1 MMQSQF
7 QQWCRE
13 RNLVNPTIM
22 RLLRNLADQGCG
34 ILDMEQF
41 FQIFSFRGIISHPMI
56 IIPDIPNIVIEDVS
70 VADAITLAVRTTSP
84 TACCPS
90 CGAMSERVQ
99 SRYMR
104 TLYDLPASGR
114 LVTLHV
120 QVRRFFCPQRSCPR
134 KIFAEPLPELKAA
147 GVLPH
152 YVELRQVKYRGNLIE
167 QDHRL
172 LKRLRHPR
180 DGLFLL
186 GDSLANRYRGFEG
199 MNRRRKG
206 QLQGVE
212 KGDVRGQIA
221 LIAKLFAVAVS
232 ERLRGKTPCS
242 LCVLRIFLQHNLGVS
257 PLLSRDRFDCC

>member
-1 MMQSQF
+1 M
-7 QQWCRE
+7 
-13 RNLVNPTIM
+13 T
-22 RLLRNLADQGCG
+22 
-34 ILDMEQF
+34 
-41 FQIFSFRGIISHPMI
+41 RGRWTKP
-56 IIPDIPNIVIEDVS
+56 
-70 VADAITLAVRTTSP
+70 
-84 TACCPS
+84 PS
-90 CGAMSERVQ
+90 RSERCASPSLERSIPPGIRWSFSTRPTRDAEAAKSFLLKALQSSARSVSQACPVQ
-99 SRYMR
+99 EQV
-104 TLYDLPASGR
+104 TQPPAVSDSHAA
-114 LVTLHV
+114 LSV
-120 QVRRFFCPQRSCPR
+120 PR
-134 KIFAEPLPELKAA
+134 VITGDKNAASPKAIAELKAA

-212 KGDVRGQIA
+212 KGDARGQIA
-221 LIAKLFAVAVS
+221 LVAKLFAVAVS

-242 LCVLRIFLQHNLGVS
+242 LCVLRIFLQH
-257 PLLSRDRFDCC
+257 SRI